1 MPKRCASAADQYK
14 GRFENAVIV
23 LGSAA
28 DGKVMLVA
36 SVTPAIS
43 KTVQR
48 GPADLARL
56 RADGRRPRRR
66 TAGFRSGGRE
76 RPVEARRGP
85 RARCLNSSPQ
95 SSEEPDPEIP
105 VGGCVGVF
113 ALPLLVL
120 LAQAEPPPSL
130 AQDVSGADVRPAD
143 PYQARG
149 LRPRRR
155 QSADEPR
162 FVAPTRRDRIGRI
175 WAPVA
180 VNGKGPYRLVLATGA
195 SHSALTPRLAEALGI
210 QADPADTIMLR
221 GATGSVTV
229 PMVPIDT
236 LEIGDLLMEPGQLAI
251 IPDALAGADGVLGM
265 EELANKRI
273 HIDFRHDRIT
283 IMRSRNQRAAGGFV
297 TIPVKF
303 LHDRLL
309 VVDASMGG
317 VPVKAIIDTG
327 GETTLGNVALRLALA
342 ERRQNQVP
350 GRQARPDHRVDTR
363 HAGWHSPGNAHS
375 LLGNDHGAK
384 FFDDLRGLR
393 DIQALEVDGRAGHAD
408 RHGRA
413 RAPRHADHRLP
424 AQGTAGEAAPEL
436 VVRGRQSEVKW
447 GSSRCLS

>member
-1 MPKRCASAADQYK
+1 M
-14 GRFENAVIV
+14 
-23 LGSAA
+23 
-28 DGKVMLVA
+28 
-36 SVTPAIS
+36 
-43 KTVQR
+43 
-48 GPADLARL
+48 
-56 RADGRRPRRR
+56 
-66 TAGFRSGGRE
+66 
-76 RPVEARRGP
+76 
-85 RARCLNSSPQ
+85 
-95 SSEEPDPEIP
+95 
-105 VGGCVGVF
+105 GVF

-130 AQDVSGADVRPAD
+130 AQDVRVPTSDRPIRIKPVVFDHVDVI
-143 PYQARG
+143 G
-149 LRPRRR
+149 
-155 QSADEPR
+155 DEPR

-221 GATGSVTV
+221 GATGSVAV

-236 LEIGDLLMEPGQLAI
+236 LEIGDLLMEPGKLAI

-265 EELANKRI
+265 EELSNKRI

-283 IMRSRNQRAAGGFV
+283 IVRSRNQRAAGGFA

-342 ERRQNQVP
+342 ERRQNQDQE
-350 GRQARPDHRVDTR
+350 GRLDQIIGSTLDMQVGTRLETPTLALGTIMVRSSSMTFADFEIFKHWKLTDEPAMLIGMDVLGLLDTLIIDYR
-363 HAGWHSPGNAHS
+363 RKE
-375 LLGNDHGAK
+375 LQVKL
-384 FFDDLRGLR
+384 
-393 DIQALEVDGRAGHAD
+393 
-408 RHGRA
+408 
-413 RAPRHADHRLP
+413 PRN
-424 AQGTAGEAAPEL
+424 
-436 VVRGRQSEVKW
+436 
-447 GSSRCLS
+447 

>member
-1 MPKRCASAADQYK
+1 M
-14 GRFENAVIV
+14 
-23 LGSAA
+23 
-28 DGKVMLVA
+28 
-36 SVTPAIS
+36 
-43 KTVQR
+43 
-48 GPADLARL
+48 
-56 RADGRRPRRR
+56 
-66 TAGFRSGGRE
+66 
-76 RPVEARRGP
+76 
-85 RARCLNSSPQ
+85 
-95 SSEEPDPEIP
+95 
-105 VGGCVGVF
+105 GVF

-130 AQDVSGADVRPAD
+130 AQDVRVPTSDRPIRIKPVVFDHVDVI
-143 PYQARG
+143 G
-149 LRPRRR
+149 
-155 QSADEPR
+155 DEPR

-221 GATGSVTV
+221 GATGSVAV

-236 LEIGDLLMEPGQLAI
+236 LEIGDLLMEPGKLAI

-283 IMRSRNQRAAGGFV
+283 IVRSRNQRAAGGFA

-342 ERRQNQVP
+342 ERRQNQEQE
-350 GRQARPDHRVDTR
+350 GRLDQIIGSTLDMQVGTRLETPTLALGAIMVRSSSMTFADFEIFKHWKLTDEPAMLIGMDVLGLLDTLIIDYR
-363 HAGWHSPGNAHS
+363 RKE
-375 LLGNDHGAK
+375 LQVKL
-384 FFDDLRGLR
+384 
-393 DIQALEVDGRAGHAD
+393 
-408 RHGRA
+408 
-413 RAPRHADHRLP
+413 PRN
-424 AQGTAGEAAPEL
+424 
-436 VVRGRQSEVKW
+436 
-447 GSSRCLS
+447 